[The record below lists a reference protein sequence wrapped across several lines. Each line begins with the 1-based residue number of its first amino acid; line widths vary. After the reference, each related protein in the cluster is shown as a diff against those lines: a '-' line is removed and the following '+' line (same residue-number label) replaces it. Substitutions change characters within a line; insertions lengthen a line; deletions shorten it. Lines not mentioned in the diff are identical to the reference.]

1 MAVAG
6 APHRLA
12 GDSRIWAMIT
22 LLVLVT
28 TSACDTGNTG
38 NDSGKGL
45 DLGSVTAGWG
55 PDRPTFTEAG
65 RPDRATLNSVTDN
78 PRHGDERTFL
88 SVTEVATGQRHVGGD
103 VALQPGQTYEATVFF
118 RNDVAP
124 GTQAGASTGTRV
136 RATLPATVKGR
147 ELISAFLQSDNA
159 EPALLWQSLALAAPA
174 DSPVAVRIVPD
185 SARVYTEAAPKGVTL
200 PTEELFSEA
209 GTLIGCSAQD
219 GVLTGA
225 RQCEGRV
232 QFRFVADQP
241 NFVISQ
247 AVSRAGETGTSGLR
261 FEAGTRVTF
270 KMHYRNTGTTQQ
282 DNVVLRSELSASF
295 RYVSGSTNV
304 STSRT
309 DGKWTKVGDGVTE
322 DGFNLGSY
330 VPGGGA
336 YLKFTAVLPDAED
349 VDCGL
354 TSTKSTAMARTEN
367 GTKSVKSAILVEKRC
382 G

>member
-1 MAVAG
+1 
-6 APHRLA
+6 
-12 GDSRIWAMIT
+12 MIT

-28 TSACDTGNTG
+28 TSACDAGSTG

-45 DLGSVTAGWG
+45 DLGSVSAGWG
-55 PDRPTFTEAG
+55 PDRPTFTEAN

-78 PRHGDERTFL
+78 PRHGDERNFL

-103 VALQPGQTYEATVFF
+103 VTLQPGQTYEATVFF
-118 RNDVAP
+118 RNDADP
-124 GTQAGASTGTRV
+124 GTQAASTGTRV

-147 ELISAFLQSDNA
+147 ERISAFLQSDNA
-159 EPALLWQSLALAAPA
+159 EPTLLWQSLALAAPA
-174 DSPVAVRIVPD
+174 DSPVVVRIVPD
-185 SARVYTEAAPKGVTL
+185 SARVYTEAIPKGVSL
-200 PTEELFSEA
+200 PTDELFSEA

-247 AVSRAGETGTSGLR
+247 AVSRAGETSSSDLR
-261 FEAGTRVTF
+261 FEPGTRVTF

-282 DNVVLRSELSASF
+282 DNVVLRSELPASF
-295 RYVSGSTNV
+295 RYVSGSAHV
-304 STSRT
+304 STPLT
-309 DGKWTKVGDGVTE
+309 DNKWEKAGDGITE
-322 DGFNLGSY
+322 DGLNLGSY
-330 VPGGGA
+330 APDGGA
-336 YLKFTAVLPDAED
+336 YVKFTAVLPGADD

-354 TSTKSTAMARTEN
+354 TSTTTTALARTAN
-367 GTKSVKSAILVEKRC
+367 GTKSVESVILVEKKC

>member
-1 MAVAG
+1 MV
-6 APHRLA
+6 
-12 GDSRIWAMIT
+12 T
-22 LLVLVT
+22 LLVLVA

-38 NDSGKGL
+38 HDSGKRL
-45 DLGSVTAGWG
+45 DLDSVTAGWG

-78 PRHGDERTFL
+78 PRHGDERNFL
-88 SVTEVATGQRHVGGD
+88 SVTEVATGQRPVDGD

-118 RNDVAP
+118 RNDVAA

-136 RATLPATVKGR
+136 RATLPATVQGR
-147 ELISAFLQSDNA
+147 ERISAFLQSDNS
-159 EPALLWQSLALAAPA
+159 EPALLWQSLALTAPA
-174 DSPVAVRIVPD
+174 HSPVAVRIVPD
-185 SARVYTEAAPKGVTL
+185 SARVYTEAAPEGVTL
-200 PTEELFSEA
+200 PTEEVFSEA

-232 QFRFVADQP
+232 QFRFVAVQP

-247 AVSRAGETGTSGLR
+247 AVSRAGETGRSRLR
-261 FEAGTRVTF
+261 FTAGTRVTF
-270 KMHYRNTGTTQQ
+270 KMHYRNTGTMQQ
-282 DNVVLRSELSASF
+282 DNVVLRSELPASY

-309 DGKWTKVGDGVTE
+309 GGKWTKVRDGVTE
-322 DGFNLGSY
+322 DGLNLGSY
-330 VPGGGA
+330 APGEGA
-336 YLKFTAVLPDAED
+336 YVKFTAVLPDAED

-354 TSTKSTAMARTEN
+354 TSTTSTAMARTEN
-367 GTKSVKSAILVEKRC
+367 GTKSVESVLLVEKKC